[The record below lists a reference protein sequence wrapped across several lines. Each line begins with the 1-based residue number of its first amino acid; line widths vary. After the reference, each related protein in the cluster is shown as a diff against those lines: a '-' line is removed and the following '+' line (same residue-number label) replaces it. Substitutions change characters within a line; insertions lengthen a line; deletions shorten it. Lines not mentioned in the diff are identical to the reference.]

1 MSPPTPKP
9 KPKTPKLFNFLTSTP
24 LEIRNQ
30 IYETAFQT
38 PYNSVT
44 YRCTRNNTYQILAY
58 DPQNDECITG
68 SPLLALGL
76 LSTCAQIYHEAVVSL
91 WKVNSLGLWPAD
103 LLFRLR
109 GLGGDGFAH
118 VQSMQINIDLVDR
131 DDLKWAE
138 MLFARIGGK
147 WSIRDEGSEGGT
159 WEGLKVVQIN
169 PMRTEVRKMDVRWMQ
184 RVAEAMHSRWE
195 SEELRAGEN
204 GDADEGWGLY
214 AGWMELFRRTRTLGS
229 EVYLGNGVKR
239 VVNVNTAWDEWTYQ
253 EQGRWVNKL
262 RHGADVRE
270 MEQVMKD
277 LHQMFGGELWANG
290 KLCYKERKRLKR
302 VFEVKPVEASP
313 LVE

>member
-1 MSPPTPKP
+1 MSPPKTKTKTPKP
-9 KPKTPKLFNFLTSTP
+9 FNFLTDTP
-24 LEIRNQ
+24 REIRNQ

-38 PYNSVT
+38 PYDSVT
-44 YRCTRNNTYQILAY
+44 YRCTRKNTYQILAY
-58 DPQNDECITG
+58 DPQNDECLTG
-68 SPLLALGL
+68 TPLPALGL
-76 LSTCAQIYHEAVVSL
+76 LSTCAQIHREAVVSL
-91 WKVNSLGLWPAD
+91 WRVNSLGLWPAD

-109 GLGGDGFAH
+109 GLGGHVFAH
-118 VQSMQINIDLVDR
+118 VQSMQINVDLGDG

-138 MLFARIGGK
+138 MLFARMGGN
-147 WSIRDEGSEGGT
+147 WRVRDEGSEGEAWG
-159 WEGLKVVQIN
+159 GLRMVQIN
-169 PMRTEVRKMDVRWMQ
+169 PLRTEARKMDVRWMQ
-184 RVAEAMHSRWE
+184 RVAEAMHLRWE
-195 SEELRAGEN
+195 SEELRRGEN
-204 GDADEGWGLY
+204 GEAVESWGLY
-214 AGWMELFRRTRTLGS
+214 AGWMDLFRQTRTPGS
-229 EVYLGNGVKR
+229 EAYLGDAVRR

-302 VFEVKPVEASP
+302 VFEVKPVEARP